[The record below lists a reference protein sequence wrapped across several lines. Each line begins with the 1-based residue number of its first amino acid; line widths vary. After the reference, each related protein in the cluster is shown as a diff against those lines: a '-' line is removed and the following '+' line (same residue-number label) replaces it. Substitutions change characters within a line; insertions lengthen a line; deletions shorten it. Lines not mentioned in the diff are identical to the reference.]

1 MDNIFIVIAVIFI
14 IIYNIGFFK
23 NLDKRYFKKLSYI
36 APFSFGIVLF
46 NIFFLGFVYDELYSK
61 VHYTLLF
68 LPFLG
73 IGLTLYMH
81 GFKELLL
88 LRKNDDSIMVNDGSI
103 KNIEKWL
110 NYLYI

>member
-23 NLDKRYFKKLSYI
+23 NLDKRYFKNLSYI

-61 VHYTLLF
+61 VHYTCLLY
-68 LPFLG
+68 
-73 IGLTLYMH
+73 TSDAA
-81 GFKELLL
+81 
-88 LRKNDDSIMVNDGSI
+88 DD
-103 KNIEKWL
+103 
-110 NYLYI
+110 